1 MNPTKTGQF
10 IQELRK
16 ERKLTQTELA
26 EMLMITN
33 KAVSRWE
40 TGDGFPDVVILPK
53 ISEILGASVD
63 EILKGERITKETN
76 KQKLHHVKLKNA
88 SLVSMTLIILSF
100 VLFVALTYAT
110 YRAWIGF
117 IGYIVLATL
126 GLLFILIERNRFMV
140 ACTYDDKDQQ
150 LLFKSLFINVSA
162 FVIGFFMTVPQIL
175 QSISSDIVTS
185 VITFDYYLLAA
196 SIFGLV
202 GFFIVLCYF
211 VYFYQN
217 GKNLKHHKQTAN
229 TIFIYLG
236 LAAGVIITNMIIH
249 QQILFVGVP
258 GLILYI
264 GMGIYYLM
272 RRQDK
277 IIVFLF
283 RVWTSMI
290 FIYSFNSAYVYEG
303 RIWLLQIASIATL
316 LMILVFWVL
325 WFKDKQF
332 NQIFRFAYQS
342 LFFLLYGILSND
354 SDLAI
359 LVTLFALIAFEVVV
373 VSNVKKTEK
382 LLQLQI

>member
-53 ISEILGASVD
+53 LSEILGVSVD
-63 EILKGERITKETN
+63 EILKGERITKEAN

-88 SLVSMTLIILSF
+88 SLVSMTLIILSY

-110 YRAWIGF
+110 YRVWIGY

-126 GLLFILIERNRFMV
+126 GLLLILIERNRFMV
-140 ACTYDDKDQQ
+140 ACTYDDRDQQ

-162 FVIGFFMTVPQIL
+162 FVVGFFMTVPQIIYT
-175 QSISSDIVTS
+175 ISSDIVTS

-196 SIFGLV
+196 FIFGLV
-202 GFFIVLCYF
+202 GFFIVFCYF

-217 GKNLKHHKQTAN
+217 GKHLKHLKVTTN

-236 LAAGVIITNMIIH
+236 LAVGVFIINSIIY
-249 QQILFVGVP
+249 QRIVFIGVP
-258 GLILYI
+258 GLILYLGI
-264 GMGIYYLM
+264 GIYYLVKKQE
-272 RRQDK
+272 RV
-277 IIVFLF
+277 IVFLF
-283 RVWTSMI
+283 RVWMSI
-290 FIYSFNSAYVYEG
+290 ILVYSINSTFVYEG
-303 RIWLLQIASIATL
+303 RILLLKIAAIVTL
-316 LMILVFWVL
+316 LIIIVFWVL

-332 NQIFRFAYQS
+332 NQIFRYAYQS
-342 LFFLLYGILSND
+342 SFFLLYTILSHD

-359 LVTLFALIAFEVVV
+359 LVTLFTLIAFEVIVV
-373 VSNVKKTEK
+373 YNVKKTEK
-382 LLQLQI
+382 LLQLQL